1 MKPGASPSPNGGAEP
16 CEVGR
21 LILLPVSLAD
31 TPWQSFLPAEAH
43 ARAVS
48 LRHFVV
54 ETAKTA
60 RAQLKRL
67 EHPLPLSELN
77 IRELPAKATTAELDA
92 LLAPLHAGDDLGLLS
107 DAGCPAV
114 ADPGSRLVARA
125 HAQGLTVQ
133 PLVGPSS
140 LLLAL
145 MGSGLNGQSFA
156 FSGYLPV
163 AEHERDQAI
172 RALEAESARLARTQ
186 IFIETPYRNTRLFDA
201 LLRQCRPDSLLCVA
215 RDLTGVDE
223 YISTRRIT
231 DWRRS
236 AAPDL
241 QRRPAL
247 FLLLAG
253 SNL

>member
-1 MKPGASPSPNGGAEP
+1 MSEAAPDATQRDTRGTLY
-16 CEVGR
+16 
-21 LILLPVSLAD
+21 LIPVALGEA
-31 TPWQSFLPAEAH
+31 TPWSTFLPTQAQAI
-43 ARAVS
+43 AAG
-48 LRHFVV
+48 LRRFVV
-54 ETAKTA
+54 ETARAA
-60 RAQLKRL
+60 RAHLKQLDYP
-67 EHPLPLSELN
+67 HPLRETD
-77 IRELPAKATTAELDA
+77 IQELPADGPGAAAALDA
-92 LLAPLHAGDDLGLLS
+92 LLAPALAGEDIGLMS

-114 ADPGSRLVARA
+114 ADPGARLVARA
-125 HAQGLTVQ
+125 HALGIRVA

-140 LLLAL
+140 ILLGL

-156 FSGYLPV
+156 FHGYLPV
-163 AEHERDQAI
+163 GEGERDASL
-172 RALEAESARLARTQ
+172 RTLEDESRKLGRTQ

-223 YISTRRIT
+223 YISTRRIA

-236 AAPDL
+236 PAPDL

-253 SNL
+253 STL